1 MERIE
6 RERLRQVWQ
15 EKQEKIKSKSA
26 SSPGN
31 STPLQGKNKKL
42 RSTVG
47 KWIFHFPCPTLNF
60 TCPLRKLKST
70 GGSSGGGG
78 WGLWA
83 APRKAKT
90 GTKCV
95 PCQVWASG
103 NPTLTISLVCRRKE
117 LKEQACFMTCPETCA
132 EELCP
137 KCLLVLWMSKHKLTL
152 VPQTK

>member
-31 STPLQGKNKKL
+31 STPLQGKNK
-42 RSTVG
+42 
-47 KWIFHFPCPTLNF
+47 WIFHFPCPTLNF

-78 WGLWA
+78 YGLLQGKQKQA
-83 APRKAKT
+83 QNVYLVRC
-90 GTKCV
+90 G
-95 PCQVWASG
+95 QVAT
-103 NPTLTISLVCRRKE
+103 PL
-117 LKEQACFMTCPETCA
+117 
-132 EELCP
+132 
-137 KCLLVLWMSKHKLTL
+137 
-152 VPQTK
+152 